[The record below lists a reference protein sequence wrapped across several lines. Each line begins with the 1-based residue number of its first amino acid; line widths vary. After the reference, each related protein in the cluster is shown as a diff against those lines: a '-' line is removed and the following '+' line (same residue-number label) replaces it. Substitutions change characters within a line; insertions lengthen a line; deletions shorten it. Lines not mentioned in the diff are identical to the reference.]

1 MGMAAPT
8 RASGRAAPAPRCP
21 TAGRERGPAWVGR
34 IGRAPRRVQY
44 ADPADPR
51 PIRARAR
58 RSGSR
63 RTTYLRSARTHDRIV
78 GEHAHVARFA
88 RRRAAA
94 AGAGAGAAPS
104 DAAPRAPSSSVL
116 PRHVVRSSGRPAST
130 DDIRAYDQTRKIDAR
145 GARGAAHLG

>member
-58 RSGSR
+58 RAGSR
-63 RTTYLRSARTHDRIV
+63 RTTCA
-78 GEHAHVARFA
+78 AHVHTTASSA
-88 RRRAAA
+88 STPTSHASPGAEPQQQAQERRCSTI
-94 AGAGAGAAPS
+94 GC
-104 DAAPRAPSSSVL
+104 RAPSSSVL